1 VKGDDMAVSKH
12 SRKAVPATNPFFLKL
27 FRNSSVSRQRE
38 RAWLDAVRHV
48 RTEDPPLRFPVYE
61 HLYRFNAH
69 AQEMVELLGELGS
82 KFAIGRES
90 MLYHQSLIQC
100 VRASVSQGIVEL
112 MNGVEL
118 TDAWLH
124 QSQQRVEESKL
135 RDPDDVYISVRRRE
149 AERLR
154 QRLPPRIRFLDEPL
168 AAKTPAAKKAKKRK
182 AV

>member
-1 VKGDDMAVSKH
+1 
-12 SRKAVPATNPFFLKL
+12 
-27 FRNSSVSRQRE
+27 
-38 RAWLDAVRHV
+38 
-48 RTEDPPLRFPVYE
+48 
-61 HLYRFNAH
+61 
-69 AQEMVELLGELGS
+69 MVELLGELGS

-90 MLYHQSLIQC
+90 LLCHQSLIQY

-154 QRLPPRIRFLDEPL
+154 QGLPPRIRFLDEPL
-168 AAKTPAAKKAKKRK
+168 AAKTPAAKKANPRK